1 MATDVGVIDMAQD
14 DKDIIKA
21 SLEAKTNLGKEFFRQ
36 WRGALQTRKTT
47 RIGDFTLDVL
57 LRECFDARD
66 DKTSCEERELRELYP
81 EWAAMPISIV
91 AWKVNILVS
100 LIRESLVDV
109 ADAPFIIDPT
119 PVPEIPSHEKNRIV
133 GEFSTDVIKLTKT
146 FMGIPDTATDADLEA
161 MTIQA
166 LSSDQRTELAN
177 TIREEMARRK
187 TEGMI
192 KIREYAKEQALT
204 LQREV
209 YDKTIEGGYREAI
222 IEFADDF
229 ANYPFGCIHGPFP
242 VLSYET
248 VWEGNT
254 FKEKPVTAWK
264 YERISPFDLF
274 WTEDSV
280 DTQSGTAVFIRKNVP
295 YNFLYDARELAR
307 EHEDSGYQEKAIT
320 ELIKTAQEGTIP
332 RRWTEFNLSNPETD
346 DTLMPWKQGDS
357 FEILIRY
364 GRFTGFE
371 LKEMGFVGL
380 NPDKSYET
388 KVVMAGGQIIQCQL
402 NKNPSKNKRPVF
414 TASFERRNGSI
425 AGVGLAQKLLRI
437 HKAFRS
443 LINLTMYN
451 VGLSA
456 EPVSEIDMDR
466 VMEYIPEGWE
476 DNPVISPG
484 QVFPTSNNRLSSS
497 RAVQFTEIPNITS
510 QALNM
515 ANFILELSHTFSNI
529 PAALHGQPVGSGA
542 NRTVR
547 GLLTLQGNTL
557 KPIHSALVNL
567 DIGVIEPM
575 VKLLYMLLVMHD
587 DDFEYT
593 GDAKI
598 IAKGA
603 ASMIQREIEKQTAM
617 ESIQILGQLGEG
629 VNPEILNRAVTKLL
643 MLSNILEPGESAM
656 RPAQPPTQMTPVQQE
671 PQGIPG
677 QPPVEVTSAGQQ
689 PPIPP
694 Q

>member
-1 MATDVGVIDMAQD
+1 MAQD
-14 DKDIIKA
+14 DKDIIEA
-21 SLEAKTNLGKEFFRQ
+21 SLKAKTNLGKEFYRQ

-47 RIGDFTLDVL
+47 RVGDYTLDAL
-57 LRECFDARD
+57 LKECFDARD
-66 DKTSCEERELRELYP
+66 DKTSCAEQELRELYP

-119 PVPEIPSHEKNRIV
+119 PVPQIPAHEKSRIV
-133 GEFSTDVIKLTKT
+133 GEFTTDVIKLTKQ
-146 FMGIPDTATDADLEA
+146 FMGIPDTVTDADLEA

-166 LSSDQRTELAN
+166 LSADQRTELAN
-177 TIREEMARRK
+177 AINDEMARRK
-187 TEGMI
+187 TQGMI
-192 KIREYAKEQALT
+192 KVREHAKEQALN
-204 LQREV
+204 LQRDI

-229 ANYPFGCIHGPFP
+229 ANYPFGCMHGPFP
-242 VLSYET
+242 VMSNET
-248 VWEGNT
+248 VWEGDT
-254 FKEKPVTAWK
+254 FKEKPVMAWK
-264 YERISPFDLF
+264 YERVSPFDLF
-274 WTEDSV
+274 WTEDSP
-280 DTQSGTAVFIRKNVP
+280 DTQSGTAVFIRKSVP
-295 YNFLYDARELAR
+295 YNFLYDAREMAR
-307 EHEDSGYQEKAIT
+307 EHKDSGYQESALT
-320 ELIKTAQEGTIP
+320 ELIKTSQEGTIP
-332 RRWTEFNLSNPETD
+332 RRWTEYNLSNPETESSI
-346 DTLMPWKQGDS
+346 MPWQQGDS

-364 GRFTGFE
+364 GRFTGHD

-388 KVVMAGGQIIQCQL
+388 KVVMAGGQIIQCQI
-402 NKNPSKNKRPVF
+402 NKNPSKYKRPVF

-437 HKAFRS
+437 HKAFRA

-451 VGLSA
+451 IGLSA
-456 EPVSEIDMDR
+456 EPISEIDMDR
-466 VMEYIPEGWE
+466 VLEYIPDGWE

-484 QVFPTSNNRLSSS
+484 QVFPTTNNRISTN
-497 RAVQFTEIPNITS
+497 RAVQFTEIPNITAS
-510 QALNM
+510 ALNM

-587 DDFEYT
+587 DAFEYT

-643 MLSNILEPGESAM
+643 MLSNILEPGETAM
-656 RPAQPPTQMTPVQQE
+656 RPTPTPVQQTAQ
-671 PQGIPG
+671 PVTPQAQGIPG
-677 QPPVEVTSAGQQ
+677 QEPVDTTSGLPQPVPQQ
-689 PPIPP
+689 
-694 Q
+694 